1 MLNDAYKII
10 ESLRAEL
17 FKSRAKTQ
25 TELCEKEKAESKC
38 LNAKLKLD
46 QEQATLLEVQE
57 AMNAMLKDQRRN
69 LEQAFE
75 TAAKGIQM
83 QTCMKE
89 LSAGLL
95 SRSPGKTATEKPKA
109 QRTPR
114 HQTGLSRTPSP
125 ALNSTPPRR
134 TS

>member
-1 MLNDAYKII
+1 ML
-10 ESLRAEL
+10 EM
-17 FKSRAKTQ
+17 
-25 TELCEKEKAESKC
+25 
-38 LNAKLKLD
+38 
-46 QEQATLLEVQE
+46 QE
-57 AMNAMLKDQRRN
+57 AMNAMLKDHRHN

-83 QTCMKE
+83 QTCKKE

-114 HQTGLSRTPSP
+114 HQTGLSRTQ
-125 ALNSTPPRR
+125 AGAVRLR
-134 TS
+134 